1 MFCPFVDAAGVR
13 FVQPIE
19 MLIERA
25 SVTDVKA
32 IQAVLRATWLD
43 TYSPY
48 LAQATL
54 DEVTAVWHDAA
65 LLEAR
70 IRDRET
76 FFAVAKENDG
86 GIAGLVTAQRRPD
99 GDLFIYRLYV
109 RPDLQNK
116 GLGTALYQATLAAFP
131 GTSKVRL
138 QVLTNNQK
146 GFAFWRKL
154 GFSES
159 GGHQETVAGETIP
172 VMEMEARLP

>member
-1 MFCPFVDAAGVR
+1 M
-13 FVQPIE
+13 QIE
-19 MLIERA
+19 KA

-54 DEVTAVWHDAA
+54 DEVTTVWHDAA

-70 IRDRET
+70 IRDT
-76 FFAVAKENDG
+76 NVFFAVAKRPDG
-86 GIAGLVTAQRRPD
+86 EIAGLVTAQCRTP

-109 RPDLQNK
+109 RPDLQHQ
-116 GLGTALYQATLAAFP
+116 GLGTALYQATLSAFP
-131 GTSKVRL
+131 GTRRVRL
-138 QVLTNNQK
+138 QVVANNQK

-154 GFSES
+154 GFTES
-159 GGHQETVAGETIP
+159 GKHDETVAGETIR
-172 VMEMEARLP
+172 VTEMETLLSCTSDY